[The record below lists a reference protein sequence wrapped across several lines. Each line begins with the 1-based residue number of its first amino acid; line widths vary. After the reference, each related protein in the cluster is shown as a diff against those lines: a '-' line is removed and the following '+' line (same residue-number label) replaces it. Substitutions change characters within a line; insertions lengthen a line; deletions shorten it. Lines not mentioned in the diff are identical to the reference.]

1 MTRIPL
7 YQQVCDYIIQRI
19 KTGEWEEGSRLP
31 SIRTLASQLGV
42 NRLTV
47 LKAFQVLKDSQYVYA
62 KDKSGYYVQKN
73 ADNQKKQQSTLNEPK
88 IYSYIKNSHLSDIHN
103 KPVNYMFSTSLIDP
117 KLLPNRYLSEHVKE
131 VFDQYPQLLGTYAPV
146 KGDKE
151 LIKGFSAYFQKYYNF
166 YIHEESILIT
176 TGAQQGIDIIAKV
189 FVQSR
194 DYVLIDSP
202 TYSAAVDIFLN
213 RGAQLLPIDLTTKGF
228 SLEQV
233 ESYMKKY
240 KPKLFYMNPT
250 FHNPTGY
257 TVPTEQR
264 KQLVELAERYQCIL
278 VEDDSFHEIYFVKAP
293 PAPIFT
299 YDPCGY
305 VIYLRSFS
313 KYIAPGLRICALLA
327 HPILIKWLVK
337 GKALAD
343 NGTPLL
349 NQKAFLYY
357 LTSERVQRHMEKL
370 RIALQLRKEAME
382 KELSLKQFQWNSPA
396 GGLNLWVKL
405 HEDINIE
412 KFKIK
417 ALEQQI
423 SIVPG
428 NICDPL
434 ARSIPY
440 IRLSYSFL
448 NEQEIKEG
456 IQLLNEVHESLK
468 V

>member
-1 MTRIPL
+1 M
-7 YQQVCDYIIQRI
+7 
-19 KTGEWEEGSRLP
+19 
-31 SIRTLASQLGV
+31 
-42 NRLTV
+42 
-47 LKAFQVLKDSQYVYA
+47 
-62 KDKSGYYVQKN
+62 
-73 ADNQKKQQSTLNEPK
+73 
-88 IYSYIKNSHLSDIHN
+88 
-103 KPVNYMFSTSLIDP
+103 
-117 KLLPNRYLSEHVKE
+117 
-131 VFDQYPQLLGTYAPV
+131 
-146 KGDKE
+146 
-151 LIKGFSAYFQKYYNF
+151 
-166 YIHEESILIT
+166 
-176 TGAQQGIDIIAKV
+176 
-189 FVQSR
+189 QSR

-213 RGAQLLPIDLTTKGF
+213 RGAQLLPIDLTKKGF

-264 KQLVELAERYQCIL
+264 KKLTELAERYHCIL
-278 VEDDSFHEIYFVKAP
+278 VEDDSFHKIYFTQAP

-382 KELSLKQFQWNSPA
+382 SELSLKSFQWNSPA
-396 GGLNLWVKL
+396 EGLNLWVKL
-405 HEDINIE
+405 HEKIDIE
-412 KFKIK
+412 QFKVK
-417 ALEQQI
+417 ALEKQL

-434 ARSIPY
+434 ARNIPY

-456 IQLLNEVHESLK
+456 IRLLNEVHQSLK